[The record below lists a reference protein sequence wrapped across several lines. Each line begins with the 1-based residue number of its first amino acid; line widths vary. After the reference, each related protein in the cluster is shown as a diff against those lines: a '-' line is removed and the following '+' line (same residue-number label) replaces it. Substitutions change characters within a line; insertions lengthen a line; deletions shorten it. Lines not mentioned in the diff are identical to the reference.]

1 MFYLIR
7 AFNVSKQF
15 ENTRKPGTKNT
26 IAFYKAKL
34 ENTTETEFSR
44 FNDMNKLGRESYIVG
59 EIASY
64 SVDHLI

>member
-7 AFNVSKQF
+7 AFYVSKQF

-34 ENTTETEFSR
+34 ENATETEFNR
-44 FNDMNKLGRESYIVG
+44 VNDMNKLGRERYIVR
-59 EIASY
+59 EIAS
-64 SVDHLI
+64 